1 MNIIPAILPKNRDEL
16 IAGLQRLIEAK
27 YSGRI
32 QIDLCDGVFVQSITY
47 PFDQKNDEQD
57 MFDVVQEIENDTE
70 LQGLLKNF
78 FIDIDIM
85 TEYSSGIFLL
95 CEALHA
101 GRIIIHLDS
110 VDTEYFKESVSLWL
124 APDDGPHDFLHRDVT
139 MIAISHQSDLSEFA
153 YYYEKLG
160 IRNIQVMGI
169 ETIGKQGELF
179 SEKTITIIE
188 QLQKKYPDLIISVD
202 GGVNQQTI
210 PKLAKLGIDSVVAGS
225 AVFNGDISDN
235 IQSLQKSAII

>member
-16 IAGLQRLIEAK
+16 IIGLQRLIDAG

-32 QIDLCDGVFVQSITY
+32 QVDLCDGVFVQSITY
-47 PFDQKNDEQD
+47 PFDQKNNEQD
-57 MFDVVQEIENDTE
+57 IFDIVQGIENDTE

-85 TEYSSGIFLL
+85 AEYSSGIFLL
-95 CEALHA
+95 CEALRA

-110 VDTEYFKESVSLWL
+110 INTDSFKESVSLWL
-124 APDDGPHDFLHRDVT
+124 APDDGPYDFLHRDVT
-139 MIAISHQSDLSEFA
+139 MIAISHKSNISDFE

-160 IRNIQVMGI
+160 IRSVQVMGI

-179 SEKTITIIE
+179 SEKTIAIIE
-188 QLQKKYPDLIISVD
+188 QLQSKYPDLVISVD
-202 GGVNQQTI
+202 GGVNQQSI
-210 PKLAKLGIDSVVAGS
+210 SKLAKIGIDSAVAGS
-225 AVFNGDISDN
+225 AVFNGDISEN
-235 IQSLQKSAII
+235 IQSLEKSAII